1 MLYEWRDDILALYLD
16 DMTGT
21 KGAKINQVSL
31 LISTY
36 AMTLNSSILTRGK
49 FYFPLNPYSEQ

>member
-16 DMTGT
+16 DVTGT

-31 LISTY
+31 LIRTY
-36 AMTLNSSILTRGK
+36 AMTMNSSMLTREK
-49 FYFPLNPYSEQ
+49 FYFPLHFFPP